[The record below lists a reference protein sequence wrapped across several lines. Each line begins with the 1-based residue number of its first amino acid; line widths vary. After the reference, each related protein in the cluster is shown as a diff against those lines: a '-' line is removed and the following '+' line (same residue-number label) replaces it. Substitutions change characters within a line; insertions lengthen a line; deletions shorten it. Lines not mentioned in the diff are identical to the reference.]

1 MAAHNPW
8 ISSLSGLWLRAGL
21 TAERILPTERGCASR
36 ACAPA
41 GTPVTATRQAHMC
54 KPETVPN
61 ARRRPGS
68 SPPAPSRARSRAT
81 APPARP
87 AEARSSHAS
96 RSQPPRPRVTQRAVA
111 VLLVALLFA
120 LILVVFVALFRA
132 LGHPAW
138 GWGMGA
144 AFCLFMVYGFV
155 RDQRRRKARS

>member
-1 MAAHNPW
+1 
-8 ISSLSGLWLRAGL
+8 
-21 TAERILPTERGCASR
+21 
-36 ACAPA
+36 
-41 GTPVTATRQAHMC
+41 MC

-68 SPPAPSRARSRAT
+68 SPRAPSPARSRAT

-120 LILVVFVALFRA
+120 LILVVFVAFFRA

-155 RDQRRRKARS
+155 RDQRRHKARS